1 MYWEDSRVVNLAGR
15 LSSVELLNWVEG
27 ASPHPSP
34 VSAVAGTVTGRSF
47 PRDPELASTWTLE
60 MMSMQDSRQPM
71 LAIRISHVI
80 AACQN
85 KHGDANCRDRKID
98 IKTLAED

>member
-27 ASPHPSP
+27 ASPHPP

-60 MMSMQDSRQPM
+60 MSMQDSRQ
-71 LAIRISHVI
+71 
-80 AACQN
+80 AADMTRCLGQ
-85 KHGDANCRDRKID
+85 KS
-98 IKTLAED
+98 

>member
-1 MYWEDSRVVNLAGR
+1 MYRADSRVVNLAGR

-60 MMSMQDSRQPM
+60 MMSMQDSRQ
-71 LAIRISHVI
+71 
-80 AACQN
+80 AADMTRCHCLGQ
-85 KHGDANCRDRKID
+85 KS
-98 IKTLAED
+98 